1 MVKSKIKSQELG
13 APVLHFLTQNKFEKI
28 SCLAMWQVVILI
40 AMFFFVSLLVHAP
53 QNMQVLN
60 SMESS
65 LAVSWDPV
73 TDVNNYLLTCYAAGY
88 EMLVKQIHMP
98 KEQLSYEI
106 VRFHPRTTYNVMLP
120 SCEEGD
126 CQEASTGRS
135 R

>member
-40 AMFFFVSLLVHAP
+40 AMFFFVSLLVLAP
-53 QNMQVLN
+53 QHMQVLN
-60 SMESS
+60 SMENS

-73 TDVNNYLLTCYAAGY
+73 TDVNNYLLTCYPAGY
-88 EMLVKQIHMP
+88 EMLVKQIHVP

-106 VRFHPRTTYNVMLP
+106 MRFHPGTTYNVMLP

-126 CQEASTGRS
+126 CQ
-135 R
+135 